1 MHPFPSATE
10 NTSQETV
17 TVQVMKCV
25 QREFFSNRKNI
36 PLNSSSKTKTESDER
51 CTEIIYSGTTYYSS
65 HRCSLQ
71 AFGVI

>member
-25 QREFFSNRKNI
+25 QRELFSNRKNI

-51 CTEIIYSGTTYYSS
+51 CTEIIYLRVAQLIIQVTDALSK
-65 HRCSLQ
+65 LLE
-71 AFGVI
+71 